1 VPTVQ
6 PATAAGYVST
16 AKPTSDSAQPRNEDN
31 MNEDKSPAE
40 LYELADDAEAIARGL
55 MQKAFDLRVQ
65 AQNKAFDKEE
75 ANANHV

>member
-1 VPTVQ
+1 
-6 PATAAGYVST
+6 
-16 AKPTSDSAQPRNEDN
+16 